1 MDWNAIQQYLPLYQK
16 AAVLTVRLGVAGIIF
31 AIIIGLACAVIQY
44 DKVPVLRQIVGVYI
58 QLSRNTPLLVQLFF
72 IYYGLP
78 KVSIRTNAEICGIAG
93 LAFLGGS
100 YMAEAFRSGLEAIEP
115 IQTESAYS
123 LGMNRW
129 QTMRYIILP
138 QAISTSM
145 PAFMANVIFLLKGDQ
160 RVQRHQP
167 DGPDVH
173 GKGPDR
179 HVLQNHR
186 MSVPA
191 GGVLPYHSAA
201 GVHCGQPDR
210 KEAALCWIWVL
221 MSCSRAK
228 TWLACWAALA
238 LHSRSAPS
246 R

>member
-78 KVSIRTNAEICGIAG
+78 KVGIRTNAEICGIAG

-115 IQTESAYS
+115 SRRECLQPWHEPLADHALHHSAA
-123 LGMNRW
+123 GM
-129 QTMRYIILP
+129 
-138 QAISTSM
+138 STSM
-145 PAFMANVIFLLKGDQ
+145 PAFMANVIFLLKET
-160 RVQRHQP
+160 
-167 DGPDVH
+167 
-173 GKGPDR
+173 
-179 HVLQNHR
+179 
-186 MSVPA
+186 SVFSAISLMDLMFTAKDLIGMYSKTIECLFLLVVFYLIILLPVSIVGSLIERRLRYA
-191 GGVLPYHSAA
+191 GFGS
-201 GVHCGQPDR
+201 
-210 KEAALCWIWVL
+210 
-221 MSCSRAK
+221 
-228 TWLACWAALA
+228 
-238 LHSRSAPS
+238 
-246 R
+246 

>member
-78 KVSIRTNAEICGIAG
+78 KVGIRTNAEICGIAG

-138 QAISTSM
+138 QTLKIILPSLANQALNLVKNTSVLAM
-145 PAFMANVIFLLKGDQ
+145 VAGLDLMYFADSWGSDRGYFAQAYFTCALLYFIICFPIA
-160 RVQRHQP
+160 RLARY
-167 DGPDVH
+167 
-173 GKGPDR
+173 
-179 HVLQNHR
+179 L
-186 MSVPA
+186 
-191 GGVLPYHSAA
+191 
-201 GVHCGQPDR
+201 
-210 KEAALCWIWVL
+210 EA
-221 MSCSRAK
+221 RAK
-228 TWLACWAALA
+228 RLPVPKKRKGVA
-238 LHSRSAPS
+238 
-246 R
+246 